1 VRGTI
6 RVDVRFFATVRA
18 LTNEYHVAVSLPE
31 KSSVLDLL
39 HALVGRYSDEFS
51 DYIFEDDDRLNKYV
65 VIIKNGRG
73 VGILD
78 GPGTLLND
86 GDSVSIMPAVG
97 GG

>member
-1 VRGTI
+1 MI

-18 LTNEYHVAVSLPE
+18 LTNEYQVTVFLPE

-39 HALVGRYSDEFS
+39 HSLTPRYGSEFG
-51 DYIFEDDDRLNKYV
+51 DYIFLDESSLNKHV

-73 VGILD
+73 IGILD
-78 GPGTLLND
+78 GLGTMLQD
-86 GDSVSIMPAVG
+86 GDSISIMPAVG

>member
-1 VRGTI
+1 VS
-6 RVDVRFFATVRA
+6 FFATVRA
-18 LTNEYHVAVSLPE
+18 LTNEYSVTVSLPE
-31 KSSVLDLL
+31 NSSVLDLL
-39 HALVGRYSDEFS
+39 HTLVGRYSDEFS
-51 DYIFEDDDRLNKYV
+51 DYIFTDDDRLSRYV

-78 GPGTLLND
+78 GLGTLLQD

>member
-1 VRGTI
+1 M
-6 RVDVRFFATVRA
+6 RA
-18 LTNEYHVAVSLPE
+18 LTNEYSVTVSLPE
-31 KSSVLDLL
+31 ESSVLDLL

-51 DYIFEDDDRLNKYV
+51 DYIFAEDDRLSRYV

-78 GPGTLLND
+78 GLATILND

>member
-1 VRGTI
+1 MK
-6 RVDVRFFATVRA
+6 FFATVRA
-18 LTNEYHVAVSLPE
+18 LTNEYRVTVSLPE

-39 HALVGRYSDEFS
+39 HALAPRYGADFS
-51 DYIFEDDDRLNKYV
+51 DYIFLDESRLNKHV

-78 GPGTLLND
+78 GLGTLLQD

>member
-1 VRGTI
+1 M
-6 RVDVRFFATVRA
+6 RA
-18 LTNEYHVAVSLPE
+18 LTNEYQVTVSLPE
-31 KSSVLDLL
+31 ESSVLDLL
-39 HALVGRYSDEFS
+39 HALKPRYTSEFS
-51 DYIFEDDDRLNKYV
+51 DYIFSDSSSLNKHV

-78 GPGTLLND
+78 GLGTLLTD

>member
-1 VRGTI
+1 M
-6 RVDVRFFATVRA
+6 
-18 LTNEYHVAVSLPE
+18 TNEYHVAVSLPD

-39 HALVGRYSDEFS
+39 HALVGRYSVEFG
-51 DYIFEDDDRLNKYV
+51 DYIFTDDDRLSRYV

-78 GPGTLLND
+78 GLGTLLQD